1 MKKKNP
7 LFPIITDLQ
16 YSELQKLKVFDET
29 ELRNIRIR
37 AKFTELKKHSDMN
50 VSDVI
55 VEINKDY
62 TYLGY
67 DAIYN
72 IVYRHQGKAK
82 NEAKKSVEMILI
94 NTNQII

>member
-1 MKKKNP
+1 MKTKNP

-29 ELRNIRIR
+29 EIRNIQIR
-37 AKFTELKKHSDMN
+37 AKFTELKKHSDMS
-50 VSDVI
+50 VSDII

-62 TYLGY
+62 LYLGY

-82 NEAKKSVEMILI
+82 NEAKKSVEKILQKI
-94 NTNQII
+94 NHNI